1 MLIIGQHVW
10 QNKGPAHGPQQRKPR
25 AHALAHKHQ
34 HSINPGNSYIK
45 INAPHDFIT
54 FHHPIQ
60 FHSTLHQG
68 QHKDRSNESCGLM
81 HWHTYK
87 INVTPNRDS
96 NAFPILN
103 VRALLNN
110 GSNRKHAH
118 VAIFST
124 RCGTLTR
131 FSNDV

>member
-1 MLIIGQHVW
+1 MTGKIKGQHMGRS
-10 QNKGPAHGPQQRKPR
+10 N
-25 AHALAHKHQ
+25 
-34 HSINPGNSYIK
+34 GNRGHVRWHTSTDTQLTPETPYLK
-45 INAPHDFIT
+45 INAPHDFIHT
-54 FHHPIQ
+54 IA

-118 VAIFST
+118 VAIIPT